1 MLTSQVTAII
11 YTYKCYFIIILY
23 RAIGFSGPPADS
35 VHHALSYLKHLV
47 VYDKLPLINGIEP
60 GMCEFVRPCLE
71 LPDVFELLH
80 HTNQVSHVFIKDAII
95 GKHNV
100 LVHQLIR
107 FS

>member
-1 MLTSQVTAII
+1 MVTSQVNAII
-11 YTYKCYFIIILY
+11 HVHINVVFIIILY

-60 GMCEFVRPCLE
+60 GMCEVVRPRLE

-95 GKHNV
+95 GKYN
-100 LVHQLIR
+100 VHQLIR